1 MHYACYTTED
11 VWGTYN
17 RFVIN
22 NLILIK
28 INNEE
33 ESFLYSV
40 DLYEYMYLHCT

>member
-1 MHYACYTTED
+1 MDYACYTTED

-28 INNEE
+28 INNED
-33 ESFLYSV
+33 YSV
-40 DLYEYMYLHCT
+40 DLYEYLHCT